1 MDYSGVQ
8 ASRAP
13 GNQDYA
19 LLKTIYKHVDDYD
32 SFEFVELPTENEQE
46 PAAAAEEEP
55 AAGEETTAVEE
66 PAAVEKPA
74 AVKEP
79 AAVEEPAAAEE
90 PAAVEE
96 PATVEETTAV
106 GCSNYAKRKDCK
118 KDDRCAWDGSNK
130 KCSGQDSLSPPP
142 DETEPD
148 YEEPAAVE
156 EPAAAEE
163 PAAVEEPAT
172 VEETTAVGCSNYAKR
187 KDCKKDDRCA
197 WDGSNK
203 KCSGQDSLSP
213 PPDET
218 EPDYNQAETF
228 DCAGAGKD
236 DCKREKS
243 ICKWKKNECIDKN
256 RRLDL
261 SDEIYQ
267 PGHYGISERA
277 VLVDHDSV
285 SVTFEVSDGNSAT
298 RYYVALSHHIQERKE
313 RTRGLRGLP

>member
-74 AVKEP
+74 AVK
-79 AAVEEPAAAEE
+79 
-90 PAAVEE
+90 
-96 PATVEETTAV
+96 
-106 GCSNYAKRKDCK
+106 
-118 KDDRCAWDGSNK
+118 
-130 KCSGQDSLSPPP
+130 
-142 DETEPD
+142 
-148 YEEPAAVE
+148 EPAAVE